1 MYMQAITDPKNLPP
15 EARVVY
21 EEVEQL
27 GFAHSR
33 YFAGA
38 RMPDL
43 TRRVQ
48 VRPISQLAPP
58 LEVSK
63 YAQAYARDEKLPP
76 VIITR
81 DWYLVDGATRVSAA
95 IKAGKSVI
103 NLVQIQVD
111 FEGAAKPVQ
120 DRIIALGLGFN
131 NTHGR
136 RMRDADI
143 ADLIAGIITEGES
156 AKSLAARLHLP
167 ESTVAGV
174 FSLQRGRKRLEELKV
189 DVEGLKSS
197 HIKSLGSKTWLTN
210 PLFVKLAELTR
221 DAHLTV
227 AELGEI
233 SAQLATVPTEQGRL
247 KLLDG
252 ERASRSDRIRGI
264 PTRPGRAGQVRRA
277 LGHILKVEDS
287 PDSAVEMD
295 QEAADRYLSF
305 LIRSRSVLD
314 KIISAQTAVERARAD
329 VAEPKYGYGR

>member
-1 MYMQAITDPKNLPP
+1 MQAKTDLNSFPA
-15 EARVVY
+15 EARTVA
-21 EEVEQL
+21 EEVEKL
-27 GFAHSR
+27 GFVSSR
-33 YFAGA
+33 YFDAA

-48 VRPISQLAPP
+48 VRPIAELAPP

-63 YAQAYARDEKLPP
+63 YAQAYERGDKMPP

-95 IKAGKSVI
+95 IKIGKSTI
-103 NLVQIQVD
+103 NLIQLQVD
-111 FEGAAKPVQ
+111 YEGAAKPVQ
-120 DRIIALGLGFN
+120 DRLIALGLGFN

-136 RMRDADI
+136 RMKESSI
-143 ADLIAGIITEGES
+143 AAIIAQIATEGES
-156 AKSLAARLHLP
+156 AKTLAARVHLP
-167 ESTVAGV
+167 ESTIAGV
-174 FSLQRGRKRLEELKV
+174 FAFQRGQKRLEDLKV
-189 DVEGLKSS
+189 GTEGLKAS

-227 AELGEI
+227 AEIGEI
-233 SAQLATVPTEQGRL
+233 SSQLATVPTEAGRL

-252 ERASRSDRIRGI
+252 ERASRNDRIRGLT
-264 PTRPGRAGQVRRA
+264 TRPGRAGQVRRA

-295 QEAADRYLSF
+295 QEAADRYLGF
-305 LIRSRSVLD
+305 LVRSRAVLD
-314 KIISAQTAVERARAD
+314 KIISAQTAVERARS
-329 VAEPKYGYGR
+329 ETSTPKYGYGR